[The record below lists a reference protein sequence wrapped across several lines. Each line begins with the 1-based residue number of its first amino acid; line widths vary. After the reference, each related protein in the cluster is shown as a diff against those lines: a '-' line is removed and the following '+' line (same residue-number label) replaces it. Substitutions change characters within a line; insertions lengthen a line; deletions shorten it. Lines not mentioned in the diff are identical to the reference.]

1 MTGLCDAV
9 TEDHDGTVIQLE
21 VTTGAHSDIFPS
33 GYNAW
38 RNTIACRVTAQAI
51 NGKANKAVITLI
63 ANVLDL
69 PVSSVSIISGMTA
82 TQKRIRID
90 GLTKP
95 QVHERLLANGSKKD
109 SQ

>member
-9 TEDHDGTVIQLE
+9 TEDHDGTIINLE

-38 RNTIACRVTAQAI
+38 RNTITCRVTAQAI

-63 ANVLDL
+63 ANALHL
-69 PVSSVSIISGMTA
+69 PVLSVSVISGMTS
-82 TQKRIRID
+82 TQKRIRIA
-90 GLTKP
+90 GLTKK
-95 QVHERLLANGSKKD
+95 QVDEHLLDTGNKKD